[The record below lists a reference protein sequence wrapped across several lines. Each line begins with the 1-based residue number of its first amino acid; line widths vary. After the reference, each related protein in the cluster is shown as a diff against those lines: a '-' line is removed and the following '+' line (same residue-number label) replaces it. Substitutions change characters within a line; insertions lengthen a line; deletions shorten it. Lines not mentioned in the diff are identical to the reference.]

1 MGTPS
6 GTGEREASD
15 PPSRPPSDRPGDRPV
30 DRQSSALADTD
41 DAALVRRI
49 AAGDERALGALYD
62 RWSAAV
68 YALVLHIVRD
78 AAEAEDV
85 VEEVFWQA
93 WRQAGRYEPERG
105 GVSTWLLTMTRS
117 RALDRLRSLRRRR
130 EETVPLAVAS
140 ETVATSEVT
149 PHGAAELSEVRELVA
164 AALREL
170 PVEQREALELAYFGG
185 LSQTEIAAR
194 TGQPLGTVKTRM
206 RLAMQKLRGRLM
218 VLGGSGA

>member
-1 MGTPS
+1 MRTPS

-30 DRQSSALADTD
+30 ERQSSTLADAD
-41 DAALVRRI
+41 DATLVRRI

-78 AAEAEDV
+78 ASEAEDV

-93 WRQAGRYEPERG
+93 WRQAARYEPERG

-140 ETVATSEVT
+140 ETVATPGMT
-149 PHGAAELSEVRELVA
+149 PQGAAELSEIRELVA
-164 AALREL
+164 AALHEL

-206 RLAMQKLRGRLM
+206 RLAMQKLRTRLAT
-218 VLGGSGA
+218 LGWAGG

>member
-15 PPSRPPSDRPGDRPV
+15 SPGRPPSDRPV
-30 DRQSSALADTD
+30 ERQSSALADAD
-41 DAALVRRI
+41 DATLVRRM
-49 AAGDERALGALYD
+49 AAGDERALGILYD
-62 RWSAAV
+62 RWTAAV
-68 YALVLHIVRD
+68 YSLVLHMVRD

-93 WRQAGRYEPERG
+93 WRQAARYEPERG

-130 EETVPLAVAS
+130 EETVPLAVAA
-140 ETVATSEVT
+140 ETVATSGVT
-149 PHGAAELSEVRELVA
+149 PQGAAELSEARELVA
-164 AALREL
+164 AALGEL

-206 RLAMQKLRGRLM
+206 RLAMQKLRTSLATLGRA
-218 VLGGSGA
+218 GG